1 MGRFFSDK
9 VETAIRYIYYDLGAQ
24 HGQDGFRLL
33 QEACREGDADA
44 YCLLA
49 RCLYGQEYTWLGH
62 DFPVDEGRRGRAGI
76 PICNDGQCAGYAYRH
91 ALRRNE

>member
-24 HGQDGFRLL
+24 RGQEGFRLL

-49 RCLYGQEYTWLGH
+49 RCLYGQE
-62 DFPVDEGRRGRAGI
+62 
-76 PICNDGQCAGYAYRH
+76 
-91 ALRRNE
+91 

>member
-9 VETAIRYIYYDLGAQ
+9 VETAIRYIYYDLGTQ
-24 HGQDGFRLL
+24 RGQEGFRLL

-49 RCLYGQEYTWLGH
+49 RCLYGQEYTWTPTLTACWRA
-62 DFPVDEGRRGRAGI
+62 VCTGRNTPGWGMIFR
-76 PICNDGQCAGYAYRH
+76 
-91 ALRRNE
+91 

>member
-24 HGQDGFRLL
+24 RGQEGFRLL

-49 RCLYGQEYTWLGH
+49 RCT
-62 DFPVDEGRRGRAGI
+62 GRNTPGWGMIFR
-76 PICNDGQCAGYAYRH
+76 
-91 ALRRNE
+91 